1 LGSANIVLNGLSA
14 KLSPDSSHIK
24 INTNE
29 NSVHNSVDKGGLAS
43 AHLASMS
50 DPSEN
55 LKT

>member
-1 LGSANIVLNGLSA
+1 MSANIVLSGISGE
-14 KLSPDSSHIK
+14 LSPDSSHVK

-29 NSVHNSVDKGGLAS
+29 NSKRIEMGNTN
-43 AHLASMS
+43 HLASMS

>member
-1 LGSANIVLNGLSA
+1 VLNGLSA